1 MLSVTLLALA
11 IFGLASAQNQLD
23 GDWPPFYDKHTASPL
38 LSCPAYEETWKAPQ
52 EYLDMRTHDVTNRD
66 HGCADF
72 PDRIEHTF
80 HCTEFWIKNR
90 YSAQNVKPNQI
101 LLEFQYHKDVHHQR
115 KFVPAVTWVQHVT
128 PWKVHACA
136 AVPGGHSFMAL
147 SKGKLRWLAVYNIQ
161 QTSREQSGVIDAPNY
176 TTGKKCTR
184 INFPVQ
190 FDSRP
195 YVKLTQH
202 AMCQQAGF
210 EPNMVWIKTLSA
222 TGFEM
227 CWAEWNQFSAFHRNH
242 KINWY
247 ATTQITSEDQGRQ
260 VGSVTFN
267 ANDPFPTNMDNLN
280 NFYCKNVTLQ
290 RWMFPCPAI
299 LLQVVEQSD
308 QVCETEMVAWA
319 PIVHENFMT
328 VCYQD
333 RRGLAGRRKVDVE
346 IQYLV
351 FGYQDG
357 CQTRTCPRYRECIH
371 PTWNTVD
378 CGCITKCPTDKDEV
392 CGSDMVTYDNK
403 CLLEKAACESK
414 SGVYYSHPGKCETLV
429 RDSDRVQTVKEA
441 GCNGFYC
448 VRVNMKAK
456 TFYEHAELH
465 VQVSVNWMNNG
476 ETVHDAS
483 TSWVEDVTG
492 NGFKACVLE
501 AGRRDLAAA
510 PYINWFAYQG
520 KMEGISADVIEV
532 GDWMSGTH
540 CVPLHQRKLLKKPDP
555 WMAPE
560 CMDYVNRMGGMSDDR
575 EAGMGALTGMDAD
588 GEGMA
593 RAAMSMMRQNR
604 GMLYDHHL
612 MAAIYGNHH
621 HEWFKRMRMGYG
633 AERMKI
639 TAGMKMAGATVMLT
653 VQRGDGENAMRDSLN
668 TWLEYDNQT
677 QEAYICLREQTNFAG
692 KHSDVKVRWM
702 VVHEPK
708 IMGFG
713 YHHNVMFKPHYF
725 APMYSNYAFCQMK
738 QYKADDMDLPNSA
751 TVLVSLTHK
760 IPRRASMESMKK
772 HIMHGME
779 VNKGMASGNADFD
792 NPKVVESWMM
802 PHMWRA
808 NLTGWMPTD
817 RISKDTDYSAW
828 IEGYNMTHVKVC
840 QKSIYS
846 GFHFEGVSV
855 SILTIPDRCPAG
867 YCFLKNE
874 DKSFC
879 AKYMDDCTLKS
890 QASQACRRE
899 NAYLGTP
906 RDQRET
912 YLLSN
917 LAMQEPIQ
925 IGLND
930 NARDGNFVRDSG
942 HDTLNHLPLTVT
954 NYTNFAA
961 GQPDGGI
968 GENCVELN
976 GRNTDYTYND
986 YNCASCRKYTCM
998 VEAPFMH
1005 CDGYC
1010 MNCGRC
1016 TRNGP
1021 FQYSCECVPPY
1032 TGARCE
1038 TNMETGHVGEEQAQL
1053 MKAKEEAEKANGD
1066 DSSMNY

>member
-1 MLSVTLLALA
+1 MLTVTLLALA
-11 IFGLASAQNQLD
+11 ILGLASAQNQLD

-38 LSCPAYEETWKAPQ
+38 LSCPAYDETWKAPQ

-184 INFPVQ
+184 INFPIQ